1 MDITLLS
8 VAHCTGI
15 VNELNKLKEHLPL
28 EHHDVIET
36 AVQNNMMN
44 LTAIKKCKVKLQK
57 KKTKMASGWNMFV
70 KEKSRT
76 ISNCHQ
82 KEKMAILGPIWKA
95 LTDVERLEYSKM
107 ASDKAAAQTK
117 ADAQSKAD
125 AQTKDNANVDMS
137 DDNERDDILDSDDEN
152 QPVSKKPK
160 KQSNIVTE
168 KIVKQKPNKSKTAD
182 NETDNERDDILD
194 SDDEN
199 QPVSK
204 KQSNIVT
211 EKIVKQKPKK
221 SKTGDNETDN
231 ETFEVEKMPYIPD
244 VIETDD
250 SLTKEEINS
259 LCVDELM

>member
-152 QPVSKKPK
+152 QPVSKK
-160 KQSNIVTE
+160 
-168 KIVKQKPNKSKTAD
+168 
-182 NETDNERDDILD
+182 
-194 SDDEN
+194 
-199 QPVSK
+199 
-204 KQSNIVT
+204 QSNIVT